1 MKDVPH
7 HMMKFMRKIIKKN
20 IASDE
25 KEEEYAEEEILKEKA
40 VPSSKKQN
48 RKKKKEAIKKTRE
61 AHIPSDLTPE
71 EKNKEF
77 KKRTPIIRE
86 RSHSTRR

>member
-7 HMMKFMRKIIKKN
+7 HMMKFMRKVIKKN
-20 IASDE
+20 IAS
-25 KEEEYAEEEILKEKA
+25 EEEEEEAGEELLKEQA
-40 VPSSKKQN
+40 VPPSKKQN
-48 RKKKKEAIKKTRE
+48 RKKKKEAIKQTRE
-61 AHIPSDLTPE
+61 ARIPSDLTPE

-86 RSHSTRR
+86 RSHNTRRQ